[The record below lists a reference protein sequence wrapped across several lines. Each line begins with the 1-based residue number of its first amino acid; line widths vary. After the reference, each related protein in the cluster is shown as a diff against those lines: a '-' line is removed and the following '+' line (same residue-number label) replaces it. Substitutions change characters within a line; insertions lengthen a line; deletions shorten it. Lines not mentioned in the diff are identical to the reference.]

1 MAEGTKSGL
10 PQMVPS
16 LFNGIA
22 TAIAAAAGLIGL
34 LHQVGFARGA
44 NSSQASTSTS
54 TGDPCTQ

>member
-1 MAEGTKSGL
+1 
-10 PQMVPS
+10 VPS

-34 LHQVGFARGA
+34 LHQGGFARGA